1 MVWFDRGKQK
11 LIEGRHVFN
20 RDKEVKGKLYWKC
33 EDRDFAARIHRV
45 TAETRSGK
53 AKVEY
58 LLSEMKVRVTST
70 AEPIGP

>member
-33 EDRDFAARIHRV
+33 EDRDFAARV

-58 LLSEMKVRVTST
+58 LLSEMKVRVIST
-70 AEPIGP
+70 AKLIGP